1 MRAKRWERWGR
12 VGLAAAVAALSIG
25 RASAQSQFATVT
37 GKITDQ
43 KNVGV
48 PDSFVRAVQHGTDSR
63 MEKSKADGG
72 YSMNNLLAGTYDFIA
87 CGIPHRSAVVK
98 RRAVKP
104 DQLITI
110 SFVLPDT
117 QQAERPASVKLNGF
131 EEQSAEKVAYLL
143 DPKSRCP
150 VAQSL
155 PNEKGE
161 FEFKRFQNGDQV
173 CIRPKDKERGEYLCL
188 VTLTTS
194 HQ

>member
-1 MRAKRWERWGR
+1 MRAQQWERCR
-12 VGLAAAVAALSIG
+12 NAVLAAAVAALSIG
-25 RASAQSQFATVT
+25 GASAQSQFATVT

-63 MEKSKADGG
+63 REKSKADGG
-72 YSMNNLLAGTYDFIA
+72 YSMSDLLAGTYDFIA
-87 CGIPHRSAVVK
+87 CGIPHRSAMVK
-98 RRAVKP
+98 HRAVKP

-117 QQAERPASVKLNGF
+117 QQAERPAFVKLNGF

-173 CIRPKDKERGEYLCL
+173 CIRPKDKARGEYLCL